1 MGNRSAIVTFYT
13 AKPPSDVQAAFQ
25 STNIEVTVRGGM
37 VRIASALF
45 NNADDIERCL
55 ATTKKLV

>member
-1 MGNRSAIVTFYT
+1 VTFYT